1 MLTKIV
7 MACGLATNSQ
17 GQTSTDRIE
26 VIRPPSLKLIF
37 SG

>member
-7 MACGLATNSQ
+7 MACGLQTNSQ
-17 GQTSTDRIE
+17 GQTSTERID
-26 VIRPPSLKLIF
+26 VIRPPSRKLIR